1 MFRGMSTTTAPLA
14 GYRATATQV
23 MRYLA
28 MAGGTLA
35 LAQFALAGFGAF
47 NSVNHHRHGYSAHET
62 VGMIVEVVG
71 LLVLIAA
78 LVARPDRPTIILAVV
93 LFLVAGPIQPSLA
106 ELAKGDRS
114 WIGALHGLV
123 GLAILGLFFRL
134 SRKLPARSEHETPP
148 SI

>member
-1 MFRGMSTTTAPLA
+1 MSTTTTSLD
-14 GYRATATQV
+14 GYRATTTLV

-47 NSVNHHRHGYSAHET
+47 NSVNGHRHGYSAHEK
-62 VGMIVEVVG
+62 VGMVVEVIG

-78 LVARPDRPTIILAVV
+78 LVGRPGRRTIILAVV
-93 LFLVAGPIQPSLA
+93 LFVLAGPVQPSLA
-106 ELAKGDRS
+106 ELAKNDQS

-123 GLAILGLFFRL
+123 GIAILGLFFQL
-134 SRKLPARSEHETPP
+134 SRKIPTRA
-148 SI
+148 

>member
-1 MFRGMSTTTAPLA
+1 MSTTTAPLT
-14 GYRATATQV
+14 GYRATTTQV

-93 LFLVAGPIQPSLA
+93 LFLAAGPIQPSLA

-134 SRKLPARSEHETPP
+134 SRKLPARAAHETSPP
-148 SI
+148 A